1 MSPPSG
7 WDGDAE
13 EAAAVVLESGQQRG
27 RGTTV
32 LAVARRG
39 SLRPQQWFCL
49 GSVVG
54 RIRAVR
60 LATSSAPPPALAAD
74 AAADAAAAGAAAAD
88 ASVREAGVGVPVH
101 VSVNWNFAAG
111 DGTFEVGDVLRACP
125 PEAAK
130 ALAAYRRSVDRFLSL
145 RRDVVEDEEEEA
157 EEVEAAEAAEAAAEL
172 PLDLAPPPPRRR
184 RGRPKNEPPPPP
196 PPGLIGAVLKTA
208 TAGQLQ
214 ALLDF
219 LRPRVPRDSERLQ
232 LIGVGVGAVTPKDV
246 LIARTC
252 RDDAGVPCAVYALG
266 VEHAPEVMPE
276 AARDAARHR
285 VAVRTHRVFH
295 DLLVE
300 LLEEAGLPAPA
311 RSSRACTTTRRWS
324 RRMS

>member
-1 MSPPSG
+1 M
-7 WDGDAE
+7 
-13 EAAAVVLESGQQRG
+13 VLESGQQRG

-74 AAADAAAAGAAAAD
+74 AAADAAAAGGAAAD

-145 RRDVVEDEEEEA
+145 RRDVDDDEEDEV
-157 EEVEAAEAAEAAAEL
+157 EEVEAAEAAAEL

-219 LRPRVPRDSERLQ
+219 EAARAARLERLQ

-266 VEHAPEVMPE
+266 VEHAPEVMAE

-300 LLEEAGLPAPA
+300 LLEEAGCRRP
-311 RSSRACTTTRRWS
+311 RGSSRACTTTRRWS
-324 RRMS
+324 RPTS

>member
-88 ASVREAGVGVPVH
+88 ASVRG
-101 VSVNWNFAAG
+101 
-111 DGTFEVGDVLRACP
+111 RASAC
-125 PEAAK
+125 
-130 ALAAYRRSVDRFLSL
+130 RC
-145 RRDVVEDEEEEA
+145 
-157 EEVEAAEAAEAAAEL
+157 
-172 PLDLAPPPPRRR
+172 
-184 RGRPKNEPPPPP
+184 
-196 PPGLIGAVLKTA
+196 
-208 TAGQLQ
+208 
-214 ALLDF
+214 
-219 LRPRVPRDSERLQ
+219 
-232 LIGVGVGAVTPKDV
+232 
-246 LIARTC
+246 TC
-252 RDDAGVPCAVYALG
+252 R
-266 VEHAPEVMPE
+266 
-276 AARDAARHR
+276 
-285 VAVRTHRVFH
+285 
-295 DLLVE
+295 
-300 LLEEAGLPAPA
+300 
-311 RSSRACTTTRRWS
+311 
-324 RRMS
+324 

>member
-1 MSPPSG
+1 M
-7 WDGDAE
+7 
-13 EAAAVVLESGQQRG
+13 
-27 RGTTV
+27 

-39 SLRPQQWFCL
+39 SLRPQQVVFL

-101 VSVNWNFAAG
+101 VGELELCGGRRHLRGGRRAARVPAG
-111 DGTFEVGDVLRACP
+111 GGEGARGVP
-125 PEAAK
+125 S
-130 ALAAYRRSVDRFLSL
+130 SVDRFLSL
-145 RRDVVEDEEEEA
+145 RRDVVEDEEDDA
-157 EEVEAAEAAEAAAEL
+157 EAAEAAEAAAEL
-172 PLDLAPPPPRRR
+172 PLDLAPPPRRRR
-184 RGRPKNEPPPPP
+184 RGRPKNAAAPPP

-311 RSSRACTTTRRWS
+311 EDCP
-324 RRMS
+324 